1 MPDNT
6 GLLIN
11 FTTGAQSEKMAV
23 LQCREVAVEIKAD
36 FKQTTESEIYR
47 TGVIAQFN
55 LTFELSWKAL
65 QEVLRIHGVEG
76 ADIGPPR
83 EILQLAYKVGFI
95 SDSATWLLMLKKRNL
110 SAHVYNENEAD
121 ELVSLIRD
129 SFIATFTIL
138 EETLKSK
145 IANADNEL

>member
-1 MPDNT
+1 
-6 GLLIN
+6 
-11 FTTGAQSEKMAV
+11 
-23 LQCREVAVEIKAD
+23 
-36 FKQTTESEIYR
+36 
-47 TGVIAQFN
+47 
-55 LTFELSWKAL
+55 
-65 QEVLRIHGVEG
+65 
-76 ADIGPPR
+76 
-83 EILQLAYKVGFI
+83 
-95 SDSATWLLMLKKRNL
+95 MLKKRNL